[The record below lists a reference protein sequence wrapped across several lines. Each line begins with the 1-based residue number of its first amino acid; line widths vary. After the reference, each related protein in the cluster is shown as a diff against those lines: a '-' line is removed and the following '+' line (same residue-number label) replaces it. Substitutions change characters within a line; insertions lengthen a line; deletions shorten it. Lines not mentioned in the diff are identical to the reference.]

1 MMEHSLRKESGR
13 MKLDI
18 TKKQKIYGH
27 NALEEAAVTMCVGN
41 KVHDGQ
47 VLRHTV

>member
-13 MKLDI
+13 VKLDI

-27 NALEEAAVTMCVGN
+27 NALEEAVVTMCVGN